1 MFKRLRMEPTAL
13 KENFTAQLEKLE
25 KEIGQLRQALAQRQE
40 LAIKL
45 QGAIEAM
52 QLQLGEEP
60 GAIAE
65 GGEPEAVTDA
75 VAEVVPGEAT
85 TGAV

>member
-1 MFKRLRMEPTAL
+1 MEPQEL
-13 KENFTAQLEKLE
+13 KENFQNQLQKLRQ
-25 KEIGQLRQALAQRQE
+25 EIEQLRSALAQRQE

-60 GAIAE
+60 GSEPEVVEGVVDESSLPAAE
-65 GGEPEAVTDA
+65 GLE
-75 VAEVVPGEAT
+75 EVSEG
-85 TGAV
+85 

>member
-1 MFKRLRMEPTAL
+1 MEPQEL
-13 KENFTAQLEKLE
+13 KENFQNQLQKLRQ
-25 KEIGQLRQALAQRQE
+25 EIEQLRSALAQRQE

-60 GAIAE
+60 GS
-65 GGEPEAVTDA
+65 EPEVVEEAVEETP
-75 VAEVVPGEAT
+75 VSPTEVVED
-85 TGAV
+85 

>member
-1 MFKRLRMEPTAL
+1 MEPTAL

-25 KEIGQLRQALAQRQE
+25 KEIGQLRTALAQRQE

-60 GAIAE
+60 GAGGAGAE
-65 GGEPEAVTDA
+65 GEGEVVTEA

-85 TGAV
+85 TGAA

>member
-1 MFKRLRMEPTAL
+1 MEPQDL
-13 KENFTAQLEKLE
+13 KQNFSSQLEKLE

-60 GAIAE
+60 GAATG
-65 GGEPEAVTDA
+65 GGEPEAVTEA
-75 VAEVVPGEAT
+75 VTEVVPGA
-85 TGAV
+85 A

>member
-1 MFKRLRMEPTAL
+1 MEPTAL
-13 KENFTAQLEKLE
+13 KENFTAQLEKIE
-25 KEIGQLRQALAQRQE
+25 KEIGQLRTALAQRQE

-60 GAIAE
+60 GQGGAGAE
-65 GGEPEAVTDA
+65 GEAVTEA

-85 TGAV
+85 TGVA

>member
-1 MFKRLRMEPTAL
+1 MEPTAL
-13 KENFTAQLEKLE
+13 KENFTAQLEKIE
-25 KEIGQLRQALAQRQE
+25 KEIGQLRTALAQRQE

-60 GAIAE
+60 GQGGAE
-65 GGEPEAVTDA
+65 GEAVTEA

-85 TGAV
+85 TGAA

>member
-1 MFKRLRMEPTAL
+1 MEPTAL
-13 KENFTAQLEKLE
+13 KENFTEQLEKLNT
-25 KEIGQLRQALAQRQE
+25 EIGQLRAALSQRQE

-60 GAIAE
+60 GAE
-65 GGEPEAVTDA
+65 GEPEAVT
-75 VAEVVPGEAT
+75 EAT
-85 TGAV
+85 TEVVEEVADW

>member
-1 MFKRLRMEPTAL
+1 MEPTTL

-25 KEIGQLRQALAQRQE
+25 KEITQLRTALAQRQE

-60 GAIAE
+60 GGNGA
-65 GGEPEAVTDA
+65 EPEAVT
-75 VAEVVPGEAT
+75 EAT
-85 TGAV
+85 TEVVEEVPAA

>member
-1 MFKRLRMEPTAL
+1 MEPTAL
-13 KENFTAQLEKLE
+13 KENFTAQLEKLD

-60 GAIAE
+60 GAGE
-65 GGEPEAVTDA
+65 GGEGEA
-75 VAEVVPGEAT
+75 VAEAMAAEVPGEDA

>member
-1 MFKRLRMEPTAL
+1 MEPIAL

-25 KEIGQLRQALAQRQE
+25 KEISQLRNALAQRQE

-60 GAIAE
+60 GAGAK
-65 GGEPEAVTDA
+65 GAEPEAVTEA
-75 VAEVVPGEAT
+75 MTEVVEDSAEG
-85 TGAV
+85 

>member
-1 MFKRLRMEPTAL
+1 MEPTAL

-25 KEIGQLRQALAQRQE
+25 KEIGQLRTALAQRQE

-60 GAIAE
+60 GAGAE
-65 GGEPEAVTDA
+65 GAEGEVVTEA
-75 VAEVVPGEAT
+75 VAEVVPGKAT
-85 TGAV
+85 SGAAWS

>member
-1 MFKRLRMEPTAL
+1 MEPTAL

-25 KEIGQLRQALAQRQE
+25 KEIGQLRTALAQRQE

-60 GAIAE
+60 GAGGAGAE
-65 GGEPEAVTDA
+65 GEVVTEA

-85 TGAV
+85 TGAA

>member
-1 MFKRLRMEPTAL
+1 MEPTAL

-25 KEIGQLRQALAQRQE
+25 KEIGQLRTALAQRQE

-60 GAIAE
+60 GQGGAE
-65 GGEPEAVTDA
+65 SEAVTEA

-85 TGAV
+85 TGAA

>member
-1 MFKRLRMEPTAL
+1 MEPSSL
-13 KENFTAQLEKLE
+13 KENFTAQLEKLD

-60 GAIAE
+60 GSTGAGDE
-65 GGEPEAVTDA
+65 GDA
-75 VAEVVPGEAT
+75 VAEAMATEVPAEETIGEA
-85 TGAV
+85 

>member
-1 MFKRLRMEPTAL
+1 MEPTAL

-25 KEIGQLRQALAQRQE
+25 KEIGQLRTALAQRQE

-52 QLQLGEEP
+52 QLQLGETP
-60 GAIAE
+60 GAE
-65 GGEPEAVTDA
+65 GGEGEAVTEA
-75 VAEVVPGEAT
+75 VAEVVPGEAA